1 MLLLLLLTPLTCCS
15 TCLRL
20 LLLSLQECTPTK
32 KDMVKKLCSKKCALS
47 FETPKV
53 LKGISE
59 AEQPNPSKPPTAA
72 AATAEAQ
79 LPSLDLSK
87 SLSVNLDASKAEA
100 DVALSADLSTSGR
113 RLQGLIA
120 HKVLAAEAV
129 KVGAQLLKSLPVPA
143 CDEVCEDVH
152 FEVPDLECHEVT
164 HTVQS
169 CKMVPEKVCE
179 KECVCIPQKSVAV
192 NLPKVLKISSKDD

>member
-1 MLLLLLLTPLTCCS
+1 
-15 TCLRL
+15 
-20 LLLSLQECTPTK
+20 
-32 KDMVKKLCSKKCALS
+32 MVKKMCSKKCTLS

-53 LKGISE
+53 ITSISE

-72 AATAEAQ
+72 ETQ

-87 SLSVNLDASKAEA
+87 SLHISDLANGKKDSKESKADLSITSKITMDASKA
-100 DVALSADLSTSGR
+100 DALVPATATSGR

-120 HKVLAAEAV
+120 EKAAETVATA
-129 KVGAQLLKSLPVPA
+129 KLLKSLPVPA
-143 CDEVCEDVH
+143 CDDVCEDVH

-169 CKMVPEKVCE
+169 CSLVPVKSCD
-179 KECVCIPQKSVAV
+179 KECICVPQKTIAV
-192 NLPKVLKISSKDD
+192 NLPPKPTLSIKQDS